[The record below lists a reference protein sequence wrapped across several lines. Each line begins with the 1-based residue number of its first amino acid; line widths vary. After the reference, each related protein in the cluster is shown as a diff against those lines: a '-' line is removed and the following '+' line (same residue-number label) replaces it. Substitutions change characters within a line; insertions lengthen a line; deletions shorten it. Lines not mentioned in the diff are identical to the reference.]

1 MAIPFSRDWK
11 RDTLIWKENKKH
23 EFSVK
28 SAYEVAI
35 RLKQGVEAEH
45 SRAGE
50 EGKLWKLIWE
60 LNVPPKIR
68 NFIWRAVSNILPTW
82 DNLYRRRVAV
92 ESTCKFCRQHPETE
106 THLLW
111 ECPFARNVWSLAG
124 GRVQKCINNARDF
137 FQLFKLMQKK
147 LTREKMEQ
155 WCTTTWTIWNARHKA
170 YFQNV
175 QSQSKVIYE
184 GALEL
189 LATYQTLSATQATT
203 WLEKILFT
211 WCLFQEYGKGV
222 VPVSKVLSF

>member
-1 MAIPFSRDWK
+1 M
-11 RDTLIWKENKKH
+11 
-23 EFSVK
+23 
-28 SAYEVAI
+28 
-35 RLKQGVEAEH
+35 EAEH

-68 NFIWRAVSNILPTW
+68 NFMWRAVSNILPTR

-92 ESTCKFCRQHPETE
+92 ESTCEFCHQHLETE
-106 THLLW
+106 AHLLW

-124 GRVQKCINNARDF
+124 GRVQKCSNNARDF

-147 LTREKMEQ
+147 LTQEEMEQ
-155 WCTTTWTIWNARHKA
+155 WCTTTWVIWNARNKA
-170 YFQNV
+170 HFQNV
-175 QSQSKVIYE
+175 QSQPKVIYE

-203 WLEKILFT
+203 
-211 WCLFQEYGKGV
+211 
-222 VPVSKVLSF
+222 